1 MNQIIVIVGPSGSG
15 KTHLS
20 KELASHGIPKCIT
33 ATTRSPRESEGEVDG
48 RDYYFLSKSIQNDLD
63 LSRFDINKKK

>member
-33 ATTRSPRESEGEVDG
+33 ATTRSPRETEGEVDG
-48 RDYYFLSKSIQNDLD
+48 RDYSFQ
-63 LSRFDINKKK
+63 